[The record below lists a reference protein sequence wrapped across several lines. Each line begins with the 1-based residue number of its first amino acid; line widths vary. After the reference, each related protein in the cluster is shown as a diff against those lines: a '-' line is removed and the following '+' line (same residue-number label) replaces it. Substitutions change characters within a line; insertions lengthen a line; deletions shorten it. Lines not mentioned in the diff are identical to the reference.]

1 MKWNLAAKNALSPFQ
16 SLIVSRSQSV
26 GLSRCGA
33 WTWCHVIAALMS
45 RMYLT
50 ANAERMSAWFLF
62 CLFCVHYNVGP
73 TSSKQTGSE
82 QLLSMKPFFLMCQIR
97 RPWSLRWTLMLG
109 GRCTA
114 MHISYSV
121 KKKKTSLAYALGKF
135 LFIMP
140 FFVQV
145 DSLED
150 DEEKPSLACMFVEQ
164 HNLCDV
170 HL

>member
-1 MKWNLAAKNALSPFQ
+1 MKQTLAAKNALSPLQ

-50 ANAERMSAWFLF
+50 ANVERMSAWFLPG
-62 CLFCVHYNVGP
+62 LFCVHYNVGP
-73 TSSKQTGSE
+73 TSSKQTGSD
-82 QLLSMKPFFLMCQIR
+82 QLSFMKPFFLMCQIR

-121 KKKKTSLAYALGKF
+121 KKKLAYALGTF
-135 LFIMP
+135 LIMP

-145 DSLED
+145 DSLE
-150 DEEKPSLACMFVEQ
+150 EKPPPSLACMFEQ